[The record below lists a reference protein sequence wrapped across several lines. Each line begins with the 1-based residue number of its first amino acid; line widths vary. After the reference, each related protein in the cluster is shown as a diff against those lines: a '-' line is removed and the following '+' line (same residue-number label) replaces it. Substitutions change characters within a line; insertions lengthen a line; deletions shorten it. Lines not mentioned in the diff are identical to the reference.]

1 MKKIGFVIPWYSDK
15 VRGGA
20 ETELRGIAK
29 HLASSGVELE
39 ILTTCVKES
48 VSPHVKETLPLLIRS
63 I

>member
-29 HLASSGVELE
+29 HLAASGVELE
-39 ILTTCVKES
+39 ILTTCVKEFYSDWS
-48 VSPHVKETLPLLIRS
+48 VNF
-63 I
+63 